1 MSNNQLIIVNNN
13 KHQEIAR
20 HELTDGEAENFRR
33 AEPMRRFPNI
43 RVTATYRKHGGG
55 LVVYARELKHDGQ
68 K

>member
-1 MSNNQLIIVNNN
+1 MSNNQLIIVNE

-20 HELTDGEAENFRR
+20 HELTDSEAENFRR
-33 AEPMRRFPNI
+33 SEPMKRFPNI

-55 LVVYARELKHDGQ
+55 LVVYAREKAHDGQ

>member
-1 MSNNQLIIVNNN
+1 MSNNQLIIVND

-20 HELTDGEAENFRR
+20 HELTDLEAENFRR
-33 AEPMRRFPNI
+33 AEPMKRFQNI
-43 RVTATYRKHGGG
+43 RATATYRKHGGG

>member
-1 MSNNQLIIVNNN
+1 MSNNQLIIVNE

-20 HELTDGEAENFRR
+20 HEMTNREVENFHR
-33 AEPMRRFPNI
+33 AAPMKRFPNI
-43 RVTATYRKHGGG
+43 RATATYRKQGGG